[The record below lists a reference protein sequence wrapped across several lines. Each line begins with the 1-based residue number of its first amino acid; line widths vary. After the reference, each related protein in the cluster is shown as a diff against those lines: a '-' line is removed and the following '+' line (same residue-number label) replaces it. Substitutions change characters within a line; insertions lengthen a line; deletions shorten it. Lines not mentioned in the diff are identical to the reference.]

1 MTTKTKWI
9 LYSALVLIAV
19 LLVAIFSRNIVNA
32 MQNLLVN
39 VLIYLIVFAT
49 GWLTGYFTGRNKR
62 KQDSA
67 QPAQ

>member
-32 MQNLLVN
+32 MQNLLVK
-39 VLIYLIVFAT
+39 VLIYLIVFAA